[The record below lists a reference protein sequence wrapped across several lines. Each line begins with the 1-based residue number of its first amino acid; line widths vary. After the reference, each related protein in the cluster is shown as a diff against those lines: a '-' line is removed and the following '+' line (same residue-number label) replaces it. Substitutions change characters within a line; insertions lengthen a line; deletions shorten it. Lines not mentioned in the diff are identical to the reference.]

1 MIKFLNNLYSFI
13 FVKKLSDIG
22 ERKAIDLISKIV
34 DSSDWAV
41 GIGDDCAAYEIDDQ
55 YLLVSSDMISEKN
68 HIPKVMTAWQI
79 GWFIVAVNLSDI
91 VSKGGRPIGFVL
103 SLGIPGETKESFLKE
118 LFQGANDCSKKY
130 DCPIVGGD
138 TKENSEMTIFGT
150 ALGLVDKE
158 KFMSRSG
165 CKPGDIVAV
174 TGSLGGAG
182 AGFYAIENKIKKPDF
197 WKCLLEPKPKM
208 NEGKI
213 FSDSGLV
220 NCCMDISDGLS
231 SSLYQL
237 GNLNKVG
244 FEIFK
249 KEIPTSDSFKDLDN
263 IKKSDLDYFVLH
275 FGGDYE
281 LLLTVDSD
289 NFDELKDLVE
299 KNGGRL
305 TGIGRV
311 TKDKRVKIVDT
322 DSKILENKG
331 YEHFK

>member
-22 ERKAIDLISKIV
+22 ERKAIDLISSIV
-34 DSSDWAV
+34 GSSDWAV
-41 GIGDDCAAYEIDDQ
+41 DIGDDCAAYEIDDQ
-55 YLLVSSDMISEKN
+55 YFLVSSDMISEKN

-103 SLGIPGETKESFLKE
+103 SLGIPSETKESFFKE
-118 LFQGANDCSKKY
+118 LIQGAYDCSRKY

-138 TKENSEMTIFGT
+138 TKENSEMTICGT
-150 ALGLVDKE
+150 VLGLVDKE
-158 KFMSRSG
+158 KFLSRRG

-174 TGSLGGAG
+174 TGGLGGAG
-182 AGFYAIENKIKKPDF
+182 AGFYAIENNIDKPDV
-197 WKCLLEPKPKM
+197 WKGLLEPEPKIA
-208 NEGKI
+208 EGKI
-213 FSDSGLV
+213 LSDSGLV
-220 NCCMDISDGLS
+220 SCCMDISDGLS

-237 GNLNKVG
+237 GTMNNVG

-249 KEIPTSDSFKDLDN
+249 KEIPTSDSLKELDN
-263 IKKSDLDYFVLH
+263 IKSSDLDFFVLH

-289 NFDELKDLVE
+289 NFDELKDLIE
-299 KNGGRL
+299 NNGGRL

-311 TKDKRVKIVDT
+311 TEDKRVKIVDV

>member
-22 ERKAIDLISKIV
+22 ERKAIDLISRIV

-41 GIGDDCAAYEIDDQ
+41 DIGDDCAAYEIGDQ
-55 YLLVSSDMISEKN
+55 YLLVSSDMISAKN
-68 HIPKVMTAWQI
+68 HIPNVMNPWQI
-79 GWFIVAVNLSDI
+79 GWFIVAVNISDV

-103 SLGIPGETKESFLKE
+103 SLGMPGETKESFFRE
-118 LFQGANDCSKKY
+118 LMQGVNSCSKKY
-130 DCPIVGGD
+130 GCPIVGGD
-138 TKENSEMTIFGT
+138 TKETSEITLCG
-150 ALGLVDKE
+150 AVLGLVDK
-158 KFMSRSG
+158 KNFMSRKG
-165 CKPGDIVAV
+165 CRLGDVVAV

-182 AGFYAIENKIKKPDF
+182 AGFYTIKNNIKKPGV
-197 WKCLLEPKPKM
+197 WKGLLEPKPKM
-208 NEGKI
+208 TEGKI
-213 FSDSGLV
+213 LSDSGLV

-237 GNLNKVG
+237 SKKNNVG

-249 KEIPTSDSFKDLDN
+249 KEIPVSSSLKELKN
-263 IKKSDLDYFVLH
+263 LKKADLDYFVLH

-281 LLLTVDSD
+281 LLLTVDSEH
-289 NFDELKDLVE
+289 FDDLKELIR
-299 KNGGRL
+299 KNDGRL

-311 TKDKRVKIVDT
+311 TKDKRVKIVDK